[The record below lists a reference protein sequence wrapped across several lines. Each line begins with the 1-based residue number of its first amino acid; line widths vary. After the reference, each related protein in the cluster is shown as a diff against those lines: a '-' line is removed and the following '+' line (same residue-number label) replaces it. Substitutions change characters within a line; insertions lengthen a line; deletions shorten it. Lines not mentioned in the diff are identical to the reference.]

1 VSRRGE
7 YLDLLAG
14 VPLFAS
20 CSRAELKALDANA
33 TFRSVGVGR
42 ELVREGETGDE
53 LFILIEGT
61 ARVHRGGRVVDT
73 LGPGDFFGELAL
85 LDPAPRNAT
94 VTATSELDLLAI
106 SRAQFDAVLVKAP
119 AMTRSLLAGMARRLR
134 AHEVSAQE
142 SP

>member
-1 VSRRGE
+1 M
-7 YLDLLAG
+7 
-14 VPLFAS
+14 FAS

-53 LFILIEGT
+53 LFILIDGT
-61 ARVHRGGRVVDT
+61 ARVIRGGRIVDQ

-94 VTATSELDLLAI
+94 VTATSEFDLLVVG
-106 SRAQFDAVLVKAP
+106 RAQFETVLAARARDEVI
-119 AMTRSLLAGMARRLR
+119 TVLLGPIGR
-134 AHEVSAQE
+134 
-142 SP
+142 

>member
-1 VSRRGE
+1 MSRRGE
-7 YLDLLAG
+7 YLDLLAR

-53 LFILIEGT
+53 LFVLIDGT
-61 ARVHRGGRVVDT
+61 ARVNRGGKVVDQ

-94 VTATSELDLLAI
+94 VTATSELDVLVI
-106 SRAQFDAVLVKAP
+106 GRTQFETVLVKAP
-119 AMTRSLLAGMARRLR
+119 ALTRSLLAGMARRLR
-134 AHEVSAQE
+134 EHEMK
-142 SP
+142 